1 MVRTMSEQEFGP
13 FIDIDVMRFKD
24 GKPESVRQ
32 PIATEVPCTL
42 QVNGDEL
49 GTMLCTPSDLKEF
62 AVGYLFTSGLIQSV
76 EEVLDFY
83 CDERTWRLD
92 ITTAHRIDPALLGK
106 RIYTS
111 GCGKGVMYDNM
122 VNLAARHPVESTF
135 SIAPGKLVDCMRWLL
150 GCSQL
155 HRDTHGVHTVAISLN
170 GDIPETYFDDIGR
183 HNAVDKAVGHCL
195 LQGTSLERA
204 ILMGTGRISSEILQK
219 IKRAGIPLLLARG
232 APTHQTVLQARDM
245 GITVVGFARGGNFTV
260 YTHAE
265 RVMFDSGNE

>member
-1 MVRTMSEQEFGP
+1 MDTDNFGP
-13 FIDIDVMRFKD
+13 FVDIYVTRFKG
-24 GKPESVRQ
+24 GKKEQVQQ

-49 GTMLCTPSDLKEF
+49 GTMLCTPADLKEF
-62 AVGYLFTSGLIQSV
+62 SVGYLFTSGLIQSV

-83 CDERTWRLD
+83 CDEIKWRLD
-92 ITTAHRIDPALLGK
+92 VTTSQRIDPALLGK

-122 VNLAARHPVESTF
+122 INLASRHPVESTF
-135 SIAPGKLVDCMRWLL
+135 TTDPENLVACMRWLL

-155 HRDTHGVHTVAISLN
+155 HRQTHGVHTVAISFN
-170 GDIPETYFDDIGR
+170 SEIPEIYFDDIGR
-183 HNAVDKAVGHCL
+183 HNAVDKALGHCL
-195 LQGTSLERA
+195 LQGRDFSRA

-219 IKRAGIPLLLARG
+219 VKRAGIPVLLSRG
-232 APTHQTVLQARDM
+232 APTHQTVLQAQDM
-245 GITVVGFARGGNFTV
+245 GVTVVGFARGGNFTV

-265 RVMFDSGNE
+265 RVIFAPENE

>member
-1 MVRTMSEQEFGP
+1 MIDQNFGP
-13 FIDIDVMRFKD
+13 FVDIDVTCFKG
-24 GKPESVRQ
+24 GKRECVRQ

-49 GTMLCTPSDLKEF
+49 GTMLCTPANLKEF
-62 AVGYLFTSGLIQSV
+62 AVGYLFTSGLIQSA
-76 EEVLDFY
+76 EEFLDFY
-83 CDERTWRLD
+83 CDETTWRLD

-122 VNLAARHPVESTF
+122 INLAARHPIDSTF
-135 SIAPGKLVDCMRWLL
+135 SIDPGRLVACMRWLL
-150 GCSQL
+150 NCSQL

-183 HNAVDKAVGHCL
+183 HNAVDKALGHCL
-195 LQGTSLERA
+195 LQGTDLSHAL
-204 ILMGTGRISSEILQK
+204 LLGTGRISSEILQK
-219 IKRAGIPLLLARG
+219 VKRAAIPLLLSRG

-245 GITVVGFARGGNFTV
+245 GVTVVGFARGGNFTV

-265 RVMFDSGNE
+265 RVIFGSGDE

>member
-1 MVRTMSEQEFGP
+1 V
-13 FIDIDVMRFKD
+13 VCFKG
-24 GKPESVRQ
+24 GKRESVRQ
-32 PIATEVPCTL
+32 PIATEVPCTI

-49 GTMLCTPSDLKEF
+49 GTMLCTPANLKEF
-62 AVGYLFTSGLIQSV
+62 AVGYLFTSGLIQGV

-83 CDERTWRLD
+83 CDETIWRLD
-92 ITTAHRIDPALLGK
+92 ISTTHRIDPVLLGK

-122 VNLAARHPVESTF
+122 INLSARHPLDTTF
-135 SIAPGKLVDCMRWLL
+135 SMYPERLVVCMRWLL

-155 HRDTHGVHTVAISLN
+155 HRETHGVHTVAISLN
-170 GDIPETYFDDIGR
+170 GDIPEIYFDDIGR

-195 LQGTSLERA
+195 LQGIDLSRA

-219 IKRAGIPLLLARG
+219 VKRAGIPLLLSRG

-245 GITVVGFARGGNFTV
+245 GVTVVGFARGGNFTV

-265 RVMFDSGNE
+265 RVIFESVDE